1 MSSVIT
7 IDQTFPLIVFSER
20 YAFCVATFYPLR
32 LYPCNP
38 TRRSFLQ
45 LNPNFAIYS
54 RDAHSFHLPCGLFPL
69 IKSLLSPCL
78 LEFISSSWPN
88 QVFCP
93 FKMPLYRYRSS
104 LATSTIFALPFG
116 VYFLGC
122 QFVGRSFI
130 VVLCLYRIVPGF
142 RLVLF
147 SLSTLLNMLCLC
159 LCLLFLL

>member
-38 TRRSFLQ
+38 TRRSFLL
-45 LNPNFAIYS
+45 LNTNFAIYS
-54 RDAHSFHLPCGLFPL
+54 RDVHSFHPPCGFFPL
-69 IKSLLSPCL
+69 IKSLVVSLSRGVHFKL
-78 LEFISSSWPN
+78 LGLI
-88 QVFCP
+88 VFCP

-116 VYFLGC
+116 VYFLGY

-130 VVLCLYRIVPGF
+130 VVLCLYRIVPGLG
-142 RLVLF
+142 LVLF
-147 SLSTLLNMLCLC
+147 SLSTLLNILCLC